1 MFCISDNIY
10 IPQVIYISRAIEENM
25 TGRVHSFESFGTV
38 DGPGIRFVVFMQGC
52 PLRCA
57 YCHNPDTWYFDSG
70 VEYTVEDVVSRV
82 TKYRNYYGEQGGCT
96 VTGGEPLVQIDFVI
110 ELFEKLKSLGINT
123 CIDTSGCTFDRTD
136 AQLMAKFD
144 RLMRVTDLVMLD
156 IKHIDED
163 SHVSLTGKSNVP
175 TLDFARYLSDIG
187 KRTWIRHVLVPTITD
202 DDAMLYRLKQFI
214 DTLSSVDKIEV
225 LPYHTMG
232 QVKYDQLGISYRLAG
247 VPTPT
252 KDRVLNARRILRGE
266 I

>member
-96 VTGGEPLVQIDFVI
+96 VTGGEPLAQIDFVI

-136 AQLMAKFD
+136 AELMAKFD

-156 IKHIDED
+156 IKHMVI
-163 SHVSLTGKSNVP
+163 
-175 TLDFARYLSDIG
+175 RY
-187 KRTWIRHVLVPTITD
+187 
-202 DDAMLYRLKQFI
+202 
-214 DTLSSVDKIEV
+214 
-225 LPYHTMG
+225 
-232 QVKYDQLGISYRLAG
+232 
-247 VPTPT
+247 
-252 KDRVLNARRILRGE
+252 
-266 I
+266 